1 MAVHERPH
9 NNFVGIL
16 SVQHLSVAIF
26 PRYQHFFII
35 CDCIWPHKVLQHWH
49 MTTTPCLLCTS
60 FVNIFWQIFCFRCF
74 DTIGYYY
81 YYTWVLLWWRC
92 RTTAAEQP
100 YNVSDRTVTIS
111 VHNCSA
117 GTYDRIEC
125 DNLYLCVPKSWRP
138 SSLVDHSEPKTEKR
152 KQTENKNQYR
162 PSSEGS
168 VPVVVY
174 GPRLVV
180 FRKNLKHLSY
190 SLCNEM

>member
-26 PRYQHFFII
+26 PRYQHFFIV

-49 MTTTPCLLCTS
+49 TTTTPCLLCTS

-92 RTTAAEQP
+92 RTTAAGPP

-111 VHNCSA
+111 VRNCSA
-117 GTYDRIEC
+117 GTQHMSGSQSTGKHSLNSI
-125 DNLYLCVPKSWRP
+125 VF
-138 SSLVDHSEPKTEKR
+138 SSLRKATKVGAFLTWVGREFQALAAAAGKARSPSVERRVD
-152 KQTENKNQYR
+152 
-162 PSSEGS
+162 G
-168 VPVVVY
+168 
-174 GPRLVV
+174 
-180 FRKNLKHLSY
+180 
-190 SLCNEM
+190 